1 MATDYREMER
11 EFVDG
16 LTADTGKDLAQWM
29 LAIDTSGLTERN
41 AIIDWL
47 RLQGFQF
54 SWASWLQRIHHNGGR
69 LIYDD
74 GAEPAA
80 DPAAERVADA
90 APDERRVEKRAEEK
104 RAAPAE
110 IKRPTPTLVVDANG
124 GIARLL
130 QDAKGL
136 KPLAEL
142 VLRDICRSVAG
153 ARLAPSPPLIV
164 ASAPAPFIALLPHPK
179 KLRVYADFAADAL
192 PGLVRAPDAQLKGP
206 APFSGMILLDDA
218 RLVDEA
224 FLAAV
229 RGAAAMVAA
238 R

>member
-16 LTADTGKDLAQWM
+16 LTGDTGKDLDQWM
-29 LAIDTSGLTERN
+29 LAIDNSGLTERN

-47 RLQGFQF
+47 RFQGFQF

-74 GAEPAA
+74 DTEPTA
-80 DPAAERVADA
+80 DRVGD
-90 APDERRVEKRAEEK
+90 D
-104 RAAPAE
+104 APAE
-110 IKRPTPTLVVDANG
+110 RPAQVETKRPTPAQVVDADG

-130 QDAKGL
+130 QEAKGL

-142 VLRDICRSVAG
+142 VLRDICRSVDG

-164 ASAPAPFIALLPHPK
+164 ASAPTPFIALLPHPK
-179 KLRVYADFAADAL
+179 KLRVYADFPADAL

-218 RLVDEA
+218 RLIDAA
-224 FLAAV
+224 FAAAV
-229 RGAAAMVAA
+229 RGAAAVVAA